1 MLECYNKEFA
11 KIFGRQ
17 HPPIVHFANC
27 VVKEGVEW
35 KKRLDGANSNVY
47 DLGQDRSPI
56 KWPVVPVEF
65 KEYVASKKRRG

>member
-47 DLGQDRSPI
+47 DLGQGDTRFFSKTYKTSMI
-56 KWPVVPVEF
+56 LKITFIF
-65 KEYVASKKRRG
+65 K